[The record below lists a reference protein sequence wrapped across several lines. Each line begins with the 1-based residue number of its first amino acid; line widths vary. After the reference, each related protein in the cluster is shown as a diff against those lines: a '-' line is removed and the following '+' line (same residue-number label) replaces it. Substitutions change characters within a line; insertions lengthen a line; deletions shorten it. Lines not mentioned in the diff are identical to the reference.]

1 MDYMDLI
8 VRLVIVAASF
18 LAAWYVVPWLKAKG
32 IYAEVQRMVSAAE
45 KWAQSHDID
54 KNAWVVAGLEEIGIK
69 VTPRVKRWIESAVME
84 LDIAIG
90 MSSTPDLDALFSDSS
105 PKE

>member
-1 MDYMDLI
+1 MMDYMDLV
-8 VRLVIVAASF
+8 VRLVIVAAAF
-18 LAAWYVVPWLKAKG
+18 VAAWYVVPWMKDKG
-32 IYAEVQRMVSAAE
+32 IYDEVRRIVAAAE

-54 KNAWVVAGLEEIGIK
+54 KNAWVVEGLEEIGIK

-90 MSSTPDLDALFSDSS
+90 GAEG
-105 PKE
+105 KEDDVE